1 MCDEIIKIGL
11 FPGNAYKQVRMV
23 FSPIGVSPCLTTA
36 HQSGCVDVR
45 ILEVWY
51 V

>member
-11 FPGNAYKQVRMV
+11 FPGKSWKQVRMV

-36 HQSGCVDVR
+36 HQNGCVDVR